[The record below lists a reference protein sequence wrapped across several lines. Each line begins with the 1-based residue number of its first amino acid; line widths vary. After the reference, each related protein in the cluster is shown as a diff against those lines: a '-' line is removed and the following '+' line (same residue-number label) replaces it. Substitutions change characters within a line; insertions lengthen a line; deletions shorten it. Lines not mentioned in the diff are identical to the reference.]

1 MVYSLTDKLK
11 FTEPPKVEV
20 NGKVLTINNSAVNVL
35 KLMDIVQEEGEI
47 AGTRAMLEI
56 FFSEKDRA
64 TIESL
69 NLSMADYT
77 KFCEI
82 CMDLAV
88 GNDPDSK
95 ESEQ

>member
-1 MVYSLTDKLK
+1 MTYSLTEKLT
-11 FTEPPKVEV
+11 FNEPPKIEV
-20 NGKVLTINNSAVNVL
+20 KGHVLTINNSAVNVL
-35 KLMDIVQEEGEI
+35 KLMDIVQAEGEI
-47 AGTRAMLEI
+47 AGTRAMLDI
-56 FFSEKDRA
+56 FFSKKDRA